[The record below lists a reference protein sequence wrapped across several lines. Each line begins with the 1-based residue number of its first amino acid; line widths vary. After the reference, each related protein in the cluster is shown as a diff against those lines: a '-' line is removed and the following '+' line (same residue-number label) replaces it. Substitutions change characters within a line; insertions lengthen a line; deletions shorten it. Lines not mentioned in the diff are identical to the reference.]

1 MPATNATDNVAKF
14 LTGAQRGDVDQMMRT
29 LSADAELV
37 SPLSG
42 RMVFRGHDD
51 LRTLL
56 SAVYGGLKDTRWQE
70 VVGEGK
76 TRVALGGGRIAGVT
90 ITDALVLELDDVGR
104 IRRIRPH
111 LRPLRRTDQNGWVS
125 TGLRGYPSKSSEPLG
140 LSIWTQERPY
150 QRRD

>member
-37 SPLSG
+37 SPMSG
-42 RMVFRGHDD
+42 RLVFRGHDD

-111 LRPLRRTDQNGWVS
+111 LRPLLAIMLFTIGLGPKLVRRPAMM
-125 TGLRGYPSKSSEPLG
+125 RRA
-140 LSIWTQERPY
+140 LS
-150 QRRD
+150 RRR